1 MGELP
6 RHPQRPQGTLP
17 LADIYHG
24 FVYGRPPLLTRCY
37 PTPLPHPSPSQAYG
51 DLDPR
56 FLDEINL
63 ADPAGAPGGAPEP
76 LLGPHGRVRSVFPTT
91 EESRRK
97 NYKQC
102 YSEESRL
109 RHCGRGGAPEAA
121 GAASSGAGNGHGHP
135 NNGKTSG
142 LVQSLSPRSTWLK
155 TGPAAAAPATP
166 PTTAA
171 AAAASTDDV
180 SAAQDTPFQSAT
192 ISTMTPTAAATATTA
207 VTGAA
212 TGAATVSTAAA
223 SASASA
229 AAAASAAVSAT
240 VGGVDDDDL
249 YNEFNDV
256 VVPFEDE
263 ELERQKR
270 VRPSPVCSTF
280 PSPSMHCPRALFIM
294 ASDPFEVA
302 AQSPAKPL
310 IAPCLLFHP
319 LSPVVPA
326 SCPPLLR
333 RCVNSARCRCPWWT
347 RPRAWCTSWASSSPS
362 ARSGAPSSSPTS
374 CPRAKACTSLP
385 R

>member
-1 MGELP
+1 MYLRILNLLP
-6 RHPQRPQGTLP
+6 HHSAPSIYLTAPQEATIAALETAEVEQAALP
-17 LADIYHG
+17 WVNFRATHSDHRVRIPLTDISFRSICHG

-37 PTPLPHPSPSQAYG
+37 PTPLPQPSPSQAYG

-155 TGPAAAAPATP
+155 TGPAAAAPAATSTP
-166 PTTAA
+166 AA
-171 AAAASTDDV
+171 AAATSTDDV
-180 SAAQDTPFQSAT
+180 AAAQDTP
-192 ISTMTPTAAATATTA
+192 ISTITPTAVAAATT
-207 VTGAA
+207 
-212 TGAATVSTAAA
+212 AATVSAAAA
-223 SASASA
+223 SASTA
-229 AAAASAAVSAT
+229 

-256 VVPFEDE
+256 VVPYEDE

-270 VRPSPVCSTF
+270 VRSSPV
-280 PSPSMHCPRALFIM
+280 
-294 ASDPFEVA
+294 
-302 AQSPAKPL
+302 
-310 IAPCLLFHP
+310 
-319 LSPVVPA
+319 
-326 SCPPLLR
+326 
-333 RCVNSARCRCPWWT
+333 
-347 RPRAWCTSWASSSPS
+347 
-362 ARSGAPSSSPTS
+362 
-374 CPRAKACTSLP
+374 
-385 R
+385 